1 MTQESNTRL
10 VKIGELLIE
19 VGVLSSGDLTEAIQ
33 ISKRMGVPIGRV
45 LVMSGCVN
53 EANLQYALELQSLL
67 KDGLVDWET
76 GMKALKKVF
85 TSQTDLQSALKDLN
99 WAPRLDA
106 AGNKL
111 GDLLIDSSIVTKNQL
126 EKALETS
133 FQSGMPLGGT
143 LVLQGVL
150 SPQLLPTV
158 LHIQEQIRDGKL
170 TRDEA
175 IDTLKQA
182 VMFWARAI
190 DQTTKDDLQGMPRP
204 AEAATPQPAAVA
216 QTAPAPTQQ
225 GHGGS
230 AHPFLAQQQ
239 PAATAPASAPGV
251 PAPPPPPPPPPRPP
265 APPQHVPQNASQQ
278 PSVFDN
284 AGTAHGGAQQS
295 FVSPSPA
302 QMQRPVQASPAPQQ
316 ALVAPNQAP
325 EASTQVDPVSLVEL
339 MKLSGFCSQATLNES
354 INNAL
359 NDSRLASKML
369 LAIGFLDGPMLNN
382 FVHCQALIARGKIR
396 TDQALFILNSIRHRK
411 ISLEQAIS
419 EMGIDATL

>member
-1 MTQESNTRL
+1 MTQESNSRL

-53 EANLQYALELQSLL
+53 EANLQYSLELQSLL

-85 TSQTDLQSALKDLN
+85 SSHIDLQSALKELN

-158 LHIQEQIRDGKL
+158 LHIQEQIRDAKL

-182 VMFWARAI
+182 VMFWARAV
-190 DQTTKDDLQGMPRP
+190 DQATKDDLQGMPRP
-204 AEAATPQPAAVA
+204 AEPAPVQHVANSDPVPVQASMQVSTQTQATPAAA
-216 QTAPAPTQQ
+216 HTAPQSGLQSAPQ
-225 GHGGS
+225 S
-230 AHPFLAQQQ
+230 APPPMPPPPKPAAQQQ
-239 PAATAPASAPGV
+239 V
-251 PAPPPPPPPPPRPP
+251 
-265 APPQHVPQNASQQ
+265 APPQPVPQSSS
-278 PSVFDN
+278 SVFDN
-284 AGTAHGGAQQS
+284 PATGHGGNPRS
-295 FVSPSPA
+295 FVSTATNLQKSSQSQPA
-302 QMQRPVQASPAPQQ
+302 ANAAPVPI
-316 ALVAPNQAP
+316 
-325 EASTQVDPVSLVEL
+325 DPVSLVEL
-339 MKLSGFCSQATLNES
+339 LKLSGFCTQATLNDS
-354 INNAL
+354 INEAL

-396 TDQALFILNSIRHRK
+396 TDQALYALNSMRHKK
-411 ISLEQAIS
+411 ITIEQAFS
-419 EMGIDATL
+419 EMGVDAAL